1 MRGNP
6 NASKYTIILA
16 SKKKLKNQKEKIVNG
31 KQLPDHIDHTILK
44 IDTKNSDV
52 KKLCN
57 EAEANN
63 FYAVCVPPYFVRNAS
78 ILLKNNDVKIATV
91 IGFPLG
97 YSATPS
103 KAAEI
108 QKAIDDGADELDVVI
123 NVSAVKSGDWNY
135 VQNDIKTVA
144 LATQMKGKVIK
155 VILETGLLNKK
166 EIKKLCE
173 ICTEVGV
180 DYVKTSTGFNGEGAT
195 VEVVEFLRANL
206 PKSIKIKASGGIRSA
221 KKAKKMI
228 EAGADRLGTSSS
240 LKIMKGLEKLP

>member
-1 MRGNP
+1 M
-6 NASKYTIILA
+6 
-16 SKKKLKNQKEKIVNG
+16 NG
-31 KQLPDHIDHTILK
+31 KQLPNHIDHTTLK
-44 IDTKNSDV
+44 IDTKKTDI
-52 KKLCN
+52 KQLCS
-57 EAEANN
+57 EAEGNN
-63 FYAVCVPPYFVRNAS
+63 FHAVCVPPYFVRDAS
-78 ILLKNNDVKIATV
+78 MLLKDSDVKIATV

-108 QKAIDDGADELDVVI
+108 HKAIDDGADELDVVI

-144 LATQMKGKVIK
+144 LATQMKGKIIK
-155 VILETGLLNKK
+155 VILETGLLNEK

-180 DYVKTSTGFNGEGAT
+180 NYVKTSTGFNGDGAT

-206 PKSIKIKASGGIRSA
+206 PNTIKIKASGGIRSA
-221 KKAKKMI
+221 KKAIKMI
-228 EAGADRLGTSSS
+228 DAGADRIGTSSS
-240 LKIMKGLEKLP
+240 LKIVKGIEKLS

>member
-1 MRGNP
+1 M
-6 NASKYTIILA
+6 
-16 SKKKLKNQKEKIVNG
+16 NG
-31 KQLPDHIDHTILK
+31 KQLPDLIDHTTLK
-44 IDTKNSDV
+44 IDTKKTDI
-52 KKLCN
+52 KKLCG
-57 EAEANN
+57 EAESNN

-78 ILLKNNDVKIATV
+78 MLLKDSDVKIATV

-97 YSATPS
+97 YSATPA

-108 QKAIDDGADELDVVI
+108 HKAIDDGADELDVVI
-123 NVSAVKSGDWNY
+123 NMSAVKSGDWNY

-180 DYVKTSTGFNGEGAT
+180 NYVKTSTGFNGDGAT
-195 VEVVEFLRANL
+195 VEVVEFLRENL
-206 PKSIKIKASGGIRSA
+206 PNTIKIKASGGIRSA
-221 KKAKKMI
+221 KKAMKMVA
-228 EAGADRLGTSSS
+228 AGADRLGTSSS
-240 LKIMKGLEKLP
+240 LKIVKGIEKLS

>member
-1 MRGNP
+1 M
-6 NASKYTIILA
+6 KTV
-16 SKKKLKNQKEKIVNG
+16 KG
-31 KQLPDHIDHTILK
+31 KQLPSYIDHTTLK
-44 IDTKNSDV
+44 IDTKKADI

-57 EAEANN
+57 EAEVNN
-63 FYAVCVPPYFVRNAS
+63 FYAVCVPPYFVQNAS
-78 ILLKNNDVKIATV
+78 MVLKNSEVKIATV

-108 QKAIDDGADELDVVI
+108 HKAIDDGADELDVVI

-144 LATQMKGKVIK
+144 LATQMKGKIIK

-173 ICTEVGV
+173 ICAEVGV
-180 DYVKTSTGFNGEGAT
+180 NYVKTSTGFNGDGAT
-195 VEVVEFLRANL
+195 EEVVGFLRTNL
-206 PKSIKIKASGGIRSA
+206 PSTIKIKASGGIKSA
-221 KKAKKMI
+221 KQALKMI
-228 EAGADRLGTSSS
+228 EAGADRLGTSSGI
-240 LKIMKGLEKLP
+240 KIIKGIEKLL

>member
-1 MRGNP
+1 MN
-6 NASKYTIILA
+6 
-16 SKKKLKNQKEKIVNG
+16 E
-31 KQLPDHIDHTILK
+31 KQLPDHIDHTTLK
-44 IDTKNSDV
+44 IDTKNTDI
-52 KKLCN
+52 KKLCS
-57 EAEANN
+57 EAETYN

-78 ILLKNNDVKIATV
+78 MLLKGSDVKIATV

-103 KAAEI
+103 KASEI

-135 VQNDIKTVA
+135 VHNDIKTVA
-144 LATQMKGKVIK
+144 LATQMKGKIIK
-155 VILETGLLNKK
+155 VILETGLLNKN

-173 ICTEVGV
+173 ICTDVGV

-195 VEVVEFLRANL
+195 LEVVAFLRENL
-206 PKSIKIKASGGIRSA
+206 PSSIKIKASGGIRTT
-221 KKAKKMI
+221 KKAEEMI

-240 LKIMKGLEKLP
+240 IKIVKGIENLS

>member
-1 MRGNP
+1 M
-6 NASKYTIILA
+6 
-16 SKKKLKNQKEKIVNG
+16 NG
-31 KQLPDHIDHTILK
+31 KQLSGHIDHTTLK
-44 IDTKNSDV
+44 IDTKKTDIE
-52 KKLCN
+52 KLCS
-57 EAEANN
+57 EAEENK

-78 ILLKNNDVKIATV
+78 MLLKDSEVKIATV

-123 NVSAVKSGDWNY
+123 NISAVKSGDWNY

-155 VILETGLLNKK
+155 IILETGLLNKK

-180 DYVKTSTGFNGEGAT
+180 NYVKTSTGFNGEGAT
-195 VEVVEFLRANL
+195 EEVVEYLRANL
-206 PKSIKIKASGGIRSA
+206 PSTIKIKASGGIRSA
-221 KKAKKMI
+221 KKAIKMI
-228 EAGADRLGTSSS
+228 EAGANRLGTSSS
-240 LKIMKGLEKLP
+240 LNIVKGIEKLP

>member
-1 MRGNP
+1 M
-6 NASKYTIILA
+6 
-16 SKKKLKNQKEKIVNG
+16 
-31 KQLPDHIDHTILK
+31 
-44 IDTKNSDV
+44 
-52 KKLCN
+52 
-57 EAEANN
+57 
-63 FYAVCVPPYFVRNAS
+63 
-78 ILLKNNDVKIATV
+78 LLKNSNVKVATV

-103 KAAEI
+103 KATEI

-144 LATQMKGKVIK
+144 LATQMKGKIIK

-173 ICTEVGV
+173 ICTDVGV

-195 VEVVEFLRANL
+195 VEVVEYLRENL
-206 PKSIKIKASGGIRSA
+206 PSSIKIKASGGIRTT
-221 KKAKKMI
+221 KKAKDML
-228 EAGADRLGTSSS
+228 EAGANRLGTSSS
-240 LKIMKGLEKLP
+240 IKIVKGIEKLS

>member
-1 MRGNP
+1 
-6 NASKYTIILA
+6 
-16 SKKKLKNQKEKIVNG
+16 VNE
-31 KQLPDHIDHTILK
+31 KQLTNYIDHTTLK
-44 IDTKNSDV
+44 IDTKKADI
-52 KKLCN
+52 KKLCS
-57 EAEANN
+57 EAEAKK
-63 FYAVCVPPYFVRNAS
+63 FYAVCIPPYFVRSAS
-78 ILLKNNDVKIATV
+78 MLLKNSDVKIATV

-123 NVSAVKSGDWNY
+123 NVSAVKSGDWGY

-144 LATQMKGKVIK
+144 LATQMRGKVIK

-180 DYVKTSTGFNGEGAT
+180 NYVKTSTGFNGAGAT
-195 VEVVEFLRANL
+195 VEVVEYLRANL
-206 PKSIKIKASGGIRSA
+206 PVSIKIKASGGISSA
-221 KKAKKMI
+221 KKAIKMI
-228 EAGADRLGTSSS
+228 AAGADRLGTSSGV
-240 LKIMKGLEKLP
+240 KIVKGIEKLP

>member
-1 MRGNP
+1 M
-6 NASKYTIILA
+6 
-16 SKKKLKNQKEKIVNG
+16 NG
-31 KQLPDHIDHTILK
+31 KQLPDHIDHTTLK
-44 IDTKNSDV
+44 IDTKNTDI
-52 KKLCN
+52 KKLCS
-57 EAEANN
+57 EAETYN

-78 ILLKNNDVKIATV
+78 MLLKDSEVKIATV

-173 ICTEVGV
+173 ICTDVGV

-195 VEVVEFLRANL
+195 LEVVELLRENL
-206 PKSIKIKASGGIRSA
+206 PGSIKIKASGGIRTT
-221 KKAKKMI
+221 KKAKEMI

-240 LKIMKGLEKLP
+240 IRIVKGIEKLP

>member
-1 MRGNP
+1 MN
-6 NASKYTIILA
+6 
-16 SKKKLKNQKEKIVNG
+16 E

-44 IDTKNSDV
+44 IDTKNADIE
-52 KKLCN
+52 KLCS
-57 EAEANN
+57 EAEAYS

-78 ILLKNNDVKIATV
+78 MLLKNSNVKVTTV

-103 KAAEI
+103 KATEI

-144 LATQMKGKVIK
+144 LATQMKGKIIK

-173 ICTEVGV
+173 ICTDVGV

-195 VEVVEFLRANL
+195 LEVVEFLRENL
-206 PKSIKIKASGGIRSA
+206 PSSIKIKASGGIRTT
-221 KKAKKMI
+221 KKAKDML
-228 EAGADRLGTSSS
+228 EAGANRLGTSSS
-240 LKIMKGLEKLP
+240 IKIVKGIEKLS

>member
-1 MRGNP
+1 MV
-6 NASKYTIILA
+6 K
-16 SKKKLKNQKEKIVNG
+16 G
-31 KQLPDHIDHTILK
+31 KQLPSYIDHTILK
-44 IDTKNSDV
+44 IDTKKTDI
-52 KKLCN
+52 KKLCT

-63 FYAVCVPPYFVRNAS
+63 LYAVCVPPYFVQNAS
-78 ILLKNNDVKIATV
+78 MLLKNSDVKIATV

-108 QKAIDDGADELDVVI
+108 HKAIDDGADELDVVI

-135 VQNDIKTVA
+135 VQNDIKTVV
-144 LATQMKGKVIK
+144 LATQMKGKIIK

-173 ICTEVGV
+173 ICADAGV
-180 DYVKTSTGFNGEGAT
+180 NYVKTSTGFNGDGAT
-195 VEVVEFLRANL
+195 EEVVEFLRANL
-206 PKSIKIKASGGIRSA
+206 PGSIKIKASGGIKSV
-221 KKAKKMI
+221 KKALKMI

-240 LKIMKGLEKLP
+240 MKIIKGIEKLS

>member
-1 MRGNP
+1 
-6 NASKYTIILA
+6 
-16 SKKKLKNQKEKIVNG
+16 VNE
-31 KQLPDHIDHTILK
+31 KQLPKFIDHTILK
-44 IDTKNSDV
+44 IDTKKTDII
-52 KKLCN
+52 KLCA
-57 EAEANN
+57 EAEANK
-63 FYAVCVPPYFVRNAS
+63 FYAVCVPPFFVQNAS
-78 ILLKNNDVKIATV
+78 MLLKNSKVKVATV

-144 LATQMKGKVIK
+144 LATQMKGKIIK

-173 ICTEVGV
+173 ICAEAGV
-180 DYVKTSTGFNGEGAT
+180 NYVKTSTGFNGDGAT
-195 VEVVEFLRANL
+195 VEVVEFLRTNL
-206 PKSIKIKASGGIRSA
+206 PSSIKIKASGGIKSA
-221 KKAKKMI
+221 KNALKMI
-228 EAGADRLGTSSS
+228 EAGADRLGTSSG
-240 LKIMKGLEKLP
+240 LKIIKGLEK

>member
-1 MRGNP
+1 MN
-6 NASKYTIILA
+6 
-16 SKKKLKNQKEKIVNG
+16 E
-31 KQLPDHIDHTILK
+31 KQLSGHIDHTTLK
-44 IDTKNSDV
+44 IDTKKADI
-52 KKLCN
+52 KKLCS

-78 ILLKNNDVKIATV
+78 MLLKDSNVKIATV

-103 KAAEI
+103 KATEI
-108 QKAIDDGADELDVVI
+108 QKAIDDGVDELDVVI
-123 NVSAVKSGDWNY
+123 NVSAVKSGDWSY

-144 LATQMKGKVIK
+144 LAAQMKGKVIK

-180 DYVKTSTGFNGEGAT
+180 NFVKTSTGFNGEGAT
-195 VEVVEFLRANL
+195 VEVVEYLRANL
-206 PKSIKIKASGGIRSA
+206 PSSIKIKASGGIRSV
-221 KKAKKMI
+221 KKAMEMI

-240 LKIMKGLEKLP
+240 IKIVKGI

>member
-1 MRGNP
+1 M
-6 NASKYTIILA
+6 K
-16 SKKKLKNQKEKIVNG
+16 G
-31 KQLPDHIDHTILK
+31 KQLPKYIDHTTLK
-44 IDTKNSDV
+44 IDTKKTDI

-63 FYAVCVPPYFVRNAS
+63 LYAVCVPPYFVQSAS
-78 ILLKNNDVKIATV
+78 MLLKNSDVKIATV

-108 QKAIDDGADELDVVI
+108 HKAIDDGADELDVVI

-144 LATQMKGKVIK
+144 LATQMKGKIIK

-166 EIKKLCE
+166 ETKKLCE
-173 ICTEVGV
+173 ICADAGV
-180 DYVKTSTGFNGEGAT
+180 NYVKTSTGFNGDGAT
-195 VEVVEFLRANL
+195 EEVIEFLRANL
-206 PKSIKIKASGGIRSA
+206 PSSIKIKASGGIKSV
-221 KKAKKMI
+221 KKALKMI

-240 LKIMKGLEKLP
+240 MKIIKGIEKLS

>member
-1 MRGNP
+1 MN
-6 NASKYTIILA
+6 
-16 SKKKLKNQKEKIVNG
+16 E
-31 KQLPDHIDHTILK
+31 KQLPVHIDHTILK
-44 IDTKNSDV
+44 IDTKNSDI

-57 EAEANN
+57 EAEAYN
-63 FYAVCVPPYFVRNAS
+63 FYAVCVSPYFVRNAS
-78 ILLKNNDVKIATV
+78 MLLKNSDVKIATV

-123 NVSAVKSGDWNY
+123 NVSAVKNGDWNY

-155 VILETGLLNKK
+155 VILETGLLSKK

-195 VEVVEFLRANL
+195 IEVVQFLRENL
-206 PKSIKIKASGGIRSA
+206 PSSIKLKASGGIRTT
-221 KKAKKMI
+221 KKAMEMI
-228 EAGADRLGTSSS
+228 DAGADRLGTSSS
-240 LKIMKGLEKLP
+240 IKIVKGIEKMS

>member
-1 MRGNP
+1 MN
-6 NASKYTIILA
+6 
-16 SKKKLKNQKEKIVNG
+16 E
-31 KQLPDHIDHTILK
+31 KQLSDHIDHTTLK
-44 IDTKNSDV
+44 IDTKKSEI
-52 KKLCN
+52 KKLCS

-78 ILLKNNDVKIATV
+78 MLLKDCDVKIATV

-123 NVSAVKSGDWNY
+123 NVSAVKSGDWSY

-155 VILETGLLNKK
+155 VILETGLLNIT

-180 DYVKTSTGFNGEGAT
+180 NYVKTSTGFNGEGAT
-195 VEVVEFLRANL
+195 VEVVEYLRANL
-206 PKSIKIKASGGIRSA
+206 PSSIKIKASGGIRST
-221 KKAKKMI
+221 KKAMEMI

-240 LKIMKGLEKLP
+240 MEIVKGI

>member
-1 MRGNP
+1 
-6 NASKYTIILA
+6 
-16 SKKKLKNQKEKIVNG
+16 VNG
-31 KQLPDHIDHTILK
+31 KQLPDLIDHTTLK
-44 IDTKNSDV
+44 IDTKKTDI
-52 KKLCN
+52 KKLCG
-57 EAEANN
+57 EAESNN

-78 ILLKNNDVKIATV
+78 MLLKDSDVKIATV

-97 YSATPS
+97 YSATPA

-108 QKAIDDGADELDVVI
+108 HKAIDDGADELDVVI
-123 NVSAVKSGDWNY
+123 NMSAVKSGDWNY

-180 DYVKTSTGFNGEGAT
+180 NYVKTSTGFNGDGAT
-195 VEVVEFLRANL
+195 VEVVEFLRENL
-206 PKSIKIKASGGIRSA
+206 PNTIKIKASGGIRSA
-221 KKAKKMI
+221 KKAMKMVA
-228 EAGADRLGTSSS
+228 AGADRLGTSSS
-240 LKIMKGLEKLP
+240 LKIVKGIEKLS

>member
-1 MRGNP
+1 MGNP
-6 NASKYTIILA
+6 KLFKHTIFENIKFLLIL
-16 SKKKLKNQKEKIVNG
+16 NEKTVNG
-31 KQLPDHIDHTILK
+31 KQLPSYIDHTTLK
-44 IDTKNSDV
+44 IDTKKADI
-52 KKLCN
+52 KKLCT
-57 EAEANN
+57 EAEVNK
-63 FYAVCVPPYFVRNAS
+63 FYAVCVPPYFVQNAS
-78 ILLKNNDVKIATV
+78 MLLKDSDVKIATV

-108 QKAIDDGADELDVVI
+108 HKAIDDGADELDVVI

-144 LATQMKGKVIK
+144 LATQMKGKIIK

-173 ICTEVGV
+173 ICAEAGV
-180 DYVKTSTGFNGEGAT
+180 NFVKTSTGFNGEGAT

-206 PKSIKIKASGGIRSA
+206 PSSIKIKASGGIKST
-221 KKAKKMI
+221 KKALKMI
-228 EAGADRLGTSSS
+228 EAGADRLGASSGI
-240 LKIMKGLEKLP
+240 KIIKGIEKLS